1 MINELS
7 GEKVNRAKVFLGPY
21 MEARMTSSTTKLV
34 VGAVCLSHQIQ
45 QSATQIHLDLASR
58 IPNVGNA
65 SIFVEGGFGKL
76 TLQKLAYPGGVPEIG
91 SAGDRAGIGIHGDN
105 AGYNIGE
112 GTGLAT
118 AIAILEDVT
127 FLGLKGYGAVDVSTV
142 NLGRRPNY
150 LLGTSFDLF
159 GLTLAVEFEDDVDP
173 DPAANNPEDGYID
186 HWDAGT
192 SLDWN
197 GIAVEVVADSEGD
210 WALGL
215 GYALYGFSAEAVI
228 ENVAKGQNHKAG
240 LNIDD
245 GILGAQLDGLELS
258 LALDED
264 LAWGLSGQ
272 FSLGNSGLSLYATYD
287 ASEGGGSLG
296 SRLIF

>member
-1 MINELS
+1 MPS
-7 GEKVNRAKVFLGPY
+7 QVA
-21 MEARMTSSTTKLV
+21 V
-34 VGAVCLSHQIQ
+34 V
-45 QSATQIHLDLASR
+45 
-58 IPNVGNA
+58 
-65 SIFVEGGFGKL
+65 
-76 TLQKLAYPGGVPEIG
+76 
-91 SAGDRAGIGIHGDN
+91 IGIHGDN
-105 AGYNIGE
+105 AGFNIDE

-118 AIAILEDVT
+118 AIAILKDFT
-127 FLGLKGYGAVDVSTV
+127 LFGLKGYGAVDVSTV
-142 NLGRRPNY
+142 KLGGRPNY
-150 LLGTSFDLF
+150 LLGTSFDLL

-173 DPAANNPEDGYID
+173 DPTANNPEDGYID

-197 GIAVEVVADSEGD
+197 GVAIEVVADSEGD

-215 GYALYGFSAEAVI
+215 GYALFGFNAEAVI
-228 ENVAKGQNHKAG
+228 ENVAKGQNQKAG
-240 LNIDD
+240 LSIDAT
-245 GILGAQLDGLELS
+245 LGARLDDLELS

-272 FSLGNSGLSLYATYD
+272 FSLGNSGLSLYVTYD